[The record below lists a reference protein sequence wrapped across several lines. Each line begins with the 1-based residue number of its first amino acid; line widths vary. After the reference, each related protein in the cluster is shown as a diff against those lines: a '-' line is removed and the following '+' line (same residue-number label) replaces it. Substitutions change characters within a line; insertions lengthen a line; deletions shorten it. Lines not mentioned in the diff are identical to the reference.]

1 MKEICTILIYHDKN
15 TNNFKATIVYS
26 GKSFSFNP
34 LYFLP
39 DVCAN
44 NGKLKFSNYD
54 FSDTISLTDIKNSN
68 AEEREQYQAVL
79 KGINLLME
87 NSIKTQTEIKPEI
100 IELLRPYYDITFK
113 FKPIAKRI
121 EDSFTSYPLIDHSS
135 LSIKDIIQEKSSLY
149 YDYVYQCYSPSDIL
163 FSVIHFLALN
173 KYKFA
178 ICTHC
183 GKYFA
188 TNNLK
193 NIYCDRFSEYPGY
206 ENFDCYNAV
215 KRIRQQIKRTYQ
227 QIYKNLRAYYTYEI
241 FNNFVTQYDK
251 LLLELNK
258 HSDYDIIDD
267 CFTFLSKENWYT
279 KPPIRCVGEKEKK

>member
-1 MKEICTILIYHDKN
+1 
-15 TNNFKATIVYS
+15 
-26 GKSFSFNP
+26 
-34 LYFLP
+34 
-39 DVCAN
+39 
-44 NGKLKFSNYD
+44 
-54 FSDTISLTDIKNSN
+54 
-68 AEEREQYQAVL
+68 
-79 KGINLLME
+79 ME

-135 LSIKDIIQEKSSLY
+135 LSIEDIIQEKSSLY

-163 FSVIHFLALN
+163 FSIIHFLALK

-178 ICTHC
+178 VCMHC

-193 NIYCDRFSEYPGY
+193 NIYCERFSEYPGY
-206 ENFDCYNAV
+206 EKLDCYNAV
-215 KRIRQQIKRTYQ
+215 KRIRLQITRKHQ
-227 QIYKNLRAYYTYEI
+227 QIYKNLYANYTSDI
-241 FNNFVTQYDK
+241 CNNFAIQYNK
-251 LLLELNK
+251 LSTELKK

-267 CFTFLSKENWYT
+267 CFNFLSKEKWYT
-279 KPPIRCVGEKEKK
+279 KDSIRCIGEKAEE

>member
-26 GKSFSFNP
+26 GKSFNFNP

-68 AEEREQYQAVL
+68 DEEGEQYQAVL

-135 LSIKDIIQEKSSLY
+135 LSIEDIIQEKSSLY

-206 ENFDCYNAV
+206 ENFDCYNAIHT
-215 KRIRQQIKRTYQ
+215 KF
-227 QIYKNLRAYYTYEI
+227 L
-241 FNNFVTQYDK
+241 
-251 LLLELNK
+251 
-258 HSDYDIIDD
+258 II
-267 CFTFLSKENWYT
+267 L
-279 KPPIRCVGEKEKK
+279 

>member
-26 GKSFSFNP
+26 GKSFNFNP

-68 AEEREQYQAVL
+68 DEEGEQYQAVL

-113 FKPIAKRI
+113 FKPI
-121 EDSFTSYPLIDHSS
+121 DHSS
-135 LSIKDIIQEKSSLY
+135 LSIEDIIQEKSSLY

-163 FSVIHFLALN
+163 FSVIHFLTLN

-206 ENFDCYNAV
+206 EKLDCYNAV
-215 KRIRQQIKRTYQ
+215 KRIRQQIKRKYR
-227 QIYKNLRAYYTYEI
+227 QIYKNLSANYTCEI
-241 FNNFVTQYDK
+241 LDNFVKQYDK
-251 LLLELNK
+251 LSLELNK
-258 HSDYDIIDD
+258 HSDYDIIND

-279 KPPIRCVGEKEKK
+279 KPTIRCVGKKEKK